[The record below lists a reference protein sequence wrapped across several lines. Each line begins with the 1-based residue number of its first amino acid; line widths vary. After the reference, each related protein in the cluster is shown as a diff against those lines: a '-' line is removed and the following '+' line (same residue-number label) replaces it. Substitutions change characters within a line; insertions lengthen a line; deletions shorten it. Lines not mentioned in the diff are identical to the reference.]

1 MADDSPMNGTAEA
14 QSAQPAQ
21 STPTEDNTFTLEERI
36 SQLCEIDKNIVAL
49 MAHTATA
56 LTSLS
61 PQPQIPQSQQ
71 TDTFKSSMDGL
82 LSTLHTV
89 DVRMKRQILALEEAG
104 IIRLRQDAKVM
115 NEDAKIVAKP
125 SLEPNGVGSIGA
137 LDVGWLNS
145 RNSKVERDMEAELWG
160 RMRGFLE
167 GEQEKEAGIGEDK
180 MES

>member
-1 MADDSPMNGTAEA
+1 MDDDSAMQDATP
-14 QSAQPAQ
+14 PA
-21 STPTEDNTFTLEERI
+21 SRAPPTDNADNSNTFSLEERI

-49 MAHTATA
+49 MSHTATA

-61 PQPQIPQSQQ
+61 PQPHIPQAQQ
-71 TDTFKSSMDGL
+71 TETFKSAMDGL

-125 SLEPNGVGSIGA
+125 SLEPNGVGGIGA

-145 RNSKVERDMEAELWG
+145 RNSKVERDMEAELWA
-160 RMRGFLE
+160 RMRALLE
-167 GEQEKEAGIGEDK
+167 RQGGQAVRGDDE

>member
-1 MADDSPMNGTAEA
+1 MADDSAMQDATPPASQAPPPDADTA
-14 QSAQPAQ
+14 
-21 STPTEDNTFTLEERI
+21 NTFSLEERI
-36 SQLCEIDKNIVAL
+36 AQLCEIDKNIVAL
-49 MAHTATA
+49 MSHTATA

-61 PQPQIPQSQQ
+61 PQPHIPQTQQ
-71 TDTFKSSMDGL
+71 TETFKSAMDGL

-104 IIRLRQDAKVM
+104 IIRLRQDARVM

-125 SLEPNGVGSIGA
+125 SLEPNGVGGIGA

-145 RNSKVERDMEAELWG
+145 RNSKVERDMEAELWA
-160 RMRGFLE
+160 RMRALLE
-167 GEQEKEAGIGEDK
+167 RQGGEAGRGDDE

>member
-1 MADDSPMNGTAEA
+1 MADDSTMNDATPMEP
-14 QSAQPAQ
+14 QPP
-21 STPTEDNTFTLEERI
+21 TPADTNTFTLEERI

-49 MAHTATA
+49 MSHTATA

-61 PQPQIPQSQQ
+61 PQPHVPKAQQ
-71 TDTFKSSMDGL
+71 TETFKTAMDGL

-125 SLEPNGVGSIGA
+125 SLEPNGIGGIGA

-145 RNSKVERDMEAELWG
+145 RNSKVERDMEAELWA
-160 RMRGFLE
+160 RMRVLLE
-167 GEQEKEAGIGEDK
+167 GEGGSAGAVEEK

>member
-1 MADDSPMNGTAEA
+1 MADDSAMQDATP
-14 QSAQPAQ
+14 PASQ
-21 STPTEDNTFTLEERI
+21 APPPDADAANTFSLEERI
-36 SQLCEIDKNIVAL
+36 AQLCEIDKNIVAL
-49 MAHTATA
+49 MSHTATA

-61 PQPQIPQSQQ
+61 PQPHIPQTQQ
-71 TDTFKSSMDGL
+71 TETFKSAMDGL

-104 IIRLRQDAKVM
+104 IIRLRQDARVM

-125 SLEPNGVGSIGA
+125 SLEPNGVGGIGA

-145 RNSKVERDMEAELWG
+145 RNSKVERDMEAELWA
-160 RMRGFLE
+160 RMRALLE
-167 GEQEKEAGIGEDK
+167 RQGGEAGRGDDE